1 VKLQRWDLSRF
12 TWMRESVLGSVP
24 LAVLIVL
31 LGAGTA
37 LLDNAVLFI
46 IVSHLLVMIV
56 LTLGFQ
62 VFTGNSG
69 VISYGHVGFMA
80 IGAYLSALFT
90 ISPAIKESF
99 LPGLPGFISANQLG
113 FVPAMLIALA
123 AVAVLALVIGVPMVR
138 MSSLQA
144 GGPIVTFAFLVVV
157 EVVLSGWQGV
167 TGGRRALYGVP
178 TYAHLGWTTGLATLA
193 LVIARLYRDSPA
205 GLKLRASREDEVAAR
220 AMGVDL
226 ERVRLGS
233 WVLSAVFAALSGVLL
248 GHFLGVFSP
257 SQFWLAT
264 TVTALAMLIVGGRTT
279 TSGGVLGVVLISLVT
294 EVTRS
299 IETWTG
305 RTEAVADLFGLAQ
318 VFVALVFLAALYLRP
333 GGVTG
338 RWELDEHL
346 RGILKRRPQAR
357 DRVTGP

>member
-1 VKLQRWDLSRF
+1 
-12 TWMRESVLGSVP
+12 MP
-24 LAVLIVL
+24 LTALIVL
-31 LGAGTA
+31 LGVGTA

-80 IGAYLSALFT
+80 IGAYLSAVFT
-90 ISPAIKESF
+90 IPPVIKEDF
-99 LPGLPGFISANQLG
+99 LPGLPDFISANQLDL
-113 FVPAMLIALA
+113 VPAMPIALVT
-123 AVAVLALVIGVPMVR
+123 VAVLAFFMGIPIVR

-178 TYAHLGWTTGLATLA
+178 TYAHLGWTAGSAAVA
-193 LVIARLYRDSPA
+193 LVLARLYRDSPA
-205 GLKLRASREDEVAAR
+205 GLTLRASREDELAAR

-279 TSGGVLGVVLISLVT
+279 TSGGVLGVVLISVVT
-294 EVTRS
+294 EITRAV
-299 IETWTG
+299 ETWTG
-305 RTEAVADLFGLAQ
+305 RTEALPDVFGLAQ
-318 VFVALVFLAALYLRP
+318 VFVALVFLAALYLKP
-333 GGVTG
+333 GGITG

-346 RGILKRRPQAR
+346 RGIWKGRLRTR
-357 DRVTGP
+357 DRAPGA